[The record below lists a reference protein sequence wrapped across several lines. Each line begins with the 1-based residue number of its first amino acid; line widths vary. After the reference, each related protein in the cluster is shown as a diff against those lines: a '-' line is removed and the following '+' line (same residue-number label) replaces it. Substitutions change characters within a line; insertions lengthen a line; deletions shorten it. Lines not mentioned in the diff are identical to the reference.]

1 MTRSRL
7 AIQIRSAGRRALLAA
22 TAAHAATLTTPPLH
36 PDAGGR
42 LACTAVNAGGRSI
55 TIGVQILGDAQQNV
69 TEFVATEWSSETDGI
84 LASVAAES
92 SLPEARYCKVTIGGG
107 RSLAGPRRARGIR
120 TRTVS
125 ARRSSKRAELLG
137 QAGARGACLLDHR
150 QLVAAARAPS
160 WDGSP

>member
-7 AIQIRSAGRRALLAA
+7 AIQTALQAAALLAA

-107 RSLAGPRRARGIR
+107 GRSQVRAALEAFDANGVR
-120 TRTVS
+120 TAVVE
-125 ARRSSKRAELLG
+125 AR
-137 QAGARGACLLDHR
+137 
-150 QLVAAARAPS
+150 
-160 WDGSP
+160 